1 MAVSKKSLKYSKFG
15 LNGSHK
21 KLGINYWRFFFTGK
35 SKVTGVESTFFIEY
49 EMLNPWFSPAEPI
62 LGFKPRIKIKEDD
75 LQYALAGTS
84 SALNLQSEKILT
96 PSYIAIRVGKLD
108 DQPKHICDYIAI
120 KNVKFSSKP
129 FEIIAG
135 TKRFSEHELSGEIMI
150 SNEENKVHP
159 EYLCDQGI
167 AKWNLQY
174 DILKESLEGYE
185 NNTDKWF
192 PVGMRSCFSGT
203 MEFDGVEYTVIPQ
216 KSNGYIERFW
226 GKSFNEQWF
235 HLSSSNLTSLIS
247 GNTLFSSNFAIKG
260 IFDDKVSVIGDFEGN
275 EISFCADNSKRG
287 DFTVW
292 NCVESPEP
300 DEDGDKTLHWSVSLN
315 NKLWVIDIDI
325 YCKLKNLYNR
335 RLECP
340 EGKRKVLNIVQ
351 TSTGIGEIKL
361 YKKIK
366 NDLEQIE
373 FARIT
378 NAICEFGHT
387 EDAEID
393 SGEK

>member
-21 KLGINYWRFFFTGK
+21 KIGINYWRFFFNGK
-35 SKVTGVESTFFIEY
+35 SNTSGVEETFFVEL

-96 PSYIAIRVGKLD
+96 PSYVAIRVGKLND
-108 DQPKHICDYIAI
+108 RPKQLTNFIAVKNI
-120 KNVKFSSKP
+120 KFTSKP

-135 TKRFSEHELSGEIMI
+135 NKKFTENELFGEICI
-150 SNEENKVHP
+150 SNEENKIHP
-159 EYLCDQGI
+159 EYMCDSGV
-167 AKWNLQY
+167 AKWNLKY
-174 DILKESLEGYE
+174 DIIKECLDGYE
-185 NNTDKWF
+185 NPTDKWF
-192 PVGMRSCFSGT
+192 PVGMRSCFSGEI
-203 MEFDGVEYTVIPQ
+203 EFDGVLYTVVPQ

-226 GKSFNEQWF
+226 GKSFSEQWF

-247 GNTLFSSNFAIKG
+247 GSTLFNSNFAIQG
-260 IFDDKVSVIGDFEGN
+260 IFEDKISFIGDFEGN
-275 EISFCADNSKRG
+275 EILFCANDVKRG

-292 NCVESPEP
+292 SCQEAPEP

-315 NKLWVIDIDI
+315 NKFWVIDIDI
-325 YCKLKNLYNR
+325 YCKVKNLFNR
-335 RLECP
+335 KYEAP
-340 EGKRKVLNIVQ
+340 EGKRKLLNLVQ
-351 TSTGIGEIKL
+351 SSSGIGEIKL

-373 FARIT
+373 YARIT

-387 EDAEID
+387 EDGEID
-393 SGEK
+393 SVEE